1 MELSE
6 LRQKPH
12 LSASSI
18 GTYVDCSLQ
27 YYFSYVKRLPMEF
40 VSDALEF
47 GSAIHLT
54 LADFYRA
61 KMTGDRLLLKDVH
74 ESYKQHW
81 TNRVKDR
88 SDIKYADQKDFQSY
102 LIEGA
107 DLLTAWFNKLPDDTF
122 SVIAVEEA
130 FVFEIDGMP
139 LPIVG
144 AIDLVEEDDAGTI
157 IITDHKTSGRA
168 YSIDEIDLNPQV
180 TIYQMAAK
188 ANGFADREILLKFD
202 CLVKTKTP
210 KFEQYYTTR
219 AETDELRLIRK
230 IQTVWNGIN
239 SKVFI
244 PNDTSWK
251 CKTCPYKKA
260 CDEWF
265 LQQGGD
271 E

>member
-6 LRQKPH
+6 LRKKPH

-18 GTYVDCSLQ
+18 TTYQDCSLA
-27 YYFSYVKRLPMEF
+27 YFFAYVKHLPMEF

-47 GSAIHLT
+47 GTAIHLT

-74 ESYKQHW
+74 ASYRQHW

-88 SDIKYADQKDFQSY
+88 SDIKYAEGKDFQSY
-102 LIEGA
+102 LIEGV
-107 DLLTAWFNKLPDDTF
+107 DLLSAWFNGLPADSF
-122 SVIAVEEA
+122 EVIAVEEA
-130 FVFEIDGMP
+130 FVTEVDGIPIP
-139 LPIVG
+139 LVG
-144 AIDLVEEDDAGTI
+144 AIDLVQQDEAGTI
-157 IITDHKTSGRA
+157 IITDHKTTQRA
-168 YSIDEIDLNPQV
+168 YSIAEIDQNPQL
-180 TIYQMAAK
+180 TIYQIAAK
-188 ANGFADREILLKFD
+188 AGFRDREILLKFD
-202 CLVKTKTP
+202 CLIKTKAARY
-210 KFEQYYTTR
+210 EQYYTTR
-219 AETDELRLIRK
+219 TETDELRLIRK
-230 IQTVWNGIN
+230 IQTVWNGIE
-239 SKVFI
+239 KGVFI

-265 LQQGGD
+265 LQQGGN

>member
-6 LRQKPH
+6 LRKSPH

-18 GTYVDCSLQ
+18 GTYIDCSLA
-27 YYFSYVKRLPMEF
+27 YWFAYIKRLPMEF

-74 ESYKQHW
+74 ESYRQHW
-81 TNRVKDR
+81 TNRVKGR

-102 LIEGA
+102 LIMGV
-107 DLLTAWFNKLPDDTF
+107 DLLTVWFNKLPADSF
-122 SVIAVEEA
+122 EVIAVEEA
-130 FVFEIDGMP
+130 FVFEVNEIP
-139 LPIVG
+139 IPIVG
-144 AIDLVEEDDAGTI
+144 AIDLVEQDEAGTI
-157 IITDHKTSGRA
+157 IITDHKSSSRN
-168 YSIDEIDLNPQV
+168 YSIDEIDQNPQI

-219 AETDELRLIRK
+219 TETDELRLIRK
-230 IQTVWNGIN
+230 IQRVWDGI
-239 SKVFI
+239 SKGVFI

-260 CDEWF
+260 CDQWF
-265 LQQGGD
+265 LNGGD

>member
-18 GTYVDCSLQ
+18 STYIDCSLQ
-27 YYFSYVKRLPMEF
+27 YYFSYIKRLPMEF

-74 ESYKQHW
+74 ESYKQFW

-130 FVFEIDGMP
+130 FVFEIDGIP
-139 LPIVG
+139 LAIFG
-144 AIDLVEEDDAGTI
+144 AIDLVEEDDSGTV
-157 IITDHKTSGRA
+157 IITDHKTTGRA
-168 YSIDEIDLNPQV
+168 YSIDEIDQNPQV

-219 AETDELRLIRK
+219 TEIDELRLIRK
-230 IQTVWNGIN
+230 IQTVWNGIK

-265 LQQGGD
+265 LKGGD

>member
-1 MELSE
+1 MNLSE
-6 LRQKPH
+6 HRQKPH

-18 GTYVDCSLQ
+18 STYVDCSLQ

-40 VSDALEF
+40 VSDALDF

-74 ESYKQHW
+74 ESYRQHW

-107 DLLTAWFNKLPDDTF
+107 DLLTAWFNTLPADNFT
-122 SVIAVEEA
+122 VIAVEEA
-130 FVFEIDGMP
+130 FVFEIDKMP

-144 AIDLVEEDDAGTI
+144 AIDLVEEDDSGTI
-157 IITDHKTSGRA
+157 IITDHKTTGRA
-168 YSIDEIDLNPQV
+168 YSIDEIDQNPQI

-219 AETDELRLIRK
+219 TETDELRLIRK

-265 LQQGGD
+265 LKGGD

>member
-18 GTYVDCSLQ
+18 STYVDCSLA
-27 YYFSYVKRLPMEF
+27 YWFAYVKRQPMEF

-74 ESYKQHW
+74 ESFRYHW
-81 TNRVKDR
+81 ANRVKDCPN
-88 SDIKYADQKDFQSY
+88 IKYAEGKDYRSY
-102 LIEGA
+102 ITEGSDLI
-107 DLLTAWFNKLPDDTF
+107 TTWFNKLPADNF
-122 SVIAVEEA
+122 EVVAVEEA
-130 FVFEIDGMP
+130 FVFEIDGIT

-144 AIDLVEEDDAGTI
+144 AIDLVEADEGKAI
-157 IITDHKTSGRA
+157 LITDHKTCSRA
-168 YSIDEIDLNPQV
+168 YSIDEIDQNPQI
-180 TIYQMAAK
+180 TLYQMAAK
-188 ANGFADREILLKFD
+188 ANGFSDREILLKFD

-219 AETDELRLIRK
+219 TEIDEMRLIRK

-239 SKVFI
+239 RKVFI

-260 CDEWF
+260 CDAWF
-265 LQQGGD
+265 LNGGD

>member
-1 MELSE
+1 MELSI
-6 LRQKPH
+6 LRRKPH

-27 YYFSYVKRLPMEF
+27 YYFSYVQRLPMEF

-61 KMTGDRLLLKDVH
+61 KMVGDRMLLKDVH

-88 SDIKYADQKDFQSY
+88 SDIAYANQKDFQSY

-107 DLLTAWFNKLPDDTF
+107 DLLTAWFNKLPDDSF
-122 SVIAVEEA
+122 EVIGVEEA
-130 FVFEIDGMP
+130 FSFN
-139 LPIVG
+139 LPGISAPIIG
-144 AIDLVEEDDAGTI
+144 AIDLLESDESGAL
-157 IITDHKTSGRA
+157 IITDFKTSARS
-168 YSIDEIDLNPQV
+168 YSVDEVDRNQQL
-180 TIYQMAAK
+180 TLYQMAMK
-188 ANGFADREILLKFD
+188 RNGHVGHEILLKFD
-202 CLVKTKTP
+202 TLIKTKNP
-210 KFEQYYTTR
+210 KCESYWTTR
-219 AETDELRLIRK
+219 SETDEIRMERK
-230 IQTVWNGIN
+230 IRQVWSGI
-239 SKVFI
+239 SKCVFV

-251 CKTCPYKKA
+251 CPRCHHRNV

-265 LQQGGD
+265 LNGGG

>member
-27 YYFSYVKRLPMEF
+27 YWFAYVKRLPMEF

-74 ESYKQHW
+74 ESYRQHW

-102 LIEGA
+102 LIEGV
-107 DLLTAWFNKLPDDTF
+107 DLLTAWFNKLADDHF
-122 SVIAVEEA
+122 NVIAVEEA

-144 AIDLVEEDDAGTI
+144 AIDLVEEDDSGTI
-157 IITDHKTSGRA
+157 IITDHKTTGRA
-168 YSIDEIDLNPQV
+168 YSIDEIDQNPQI

-219 AETDELRLIRK
+219 SEADELRLIRK
-230 IQTVWNGIN
+230 IQRVWEGI
-239 SKVFI
+239 SKGVFI

-251 CKTCPYKKA
+251 CKTCPYKQA
-260 CDEWF
+260 CDKWF
-265 LQQGGD
+265 LNGGG

>member
-1 MELSE
+1 M
-6 LRQKPH
+6 Q
-12 LSASSI
+12 
-18 GTYVDCSLQ
+18 
-27 YYFSYVKRLPMEF
+27 F

-81 TNRVKDR
+81 AKRVKDR

-122 SVIAVEEA
+122 SVLAVEEA
-130 FVFEIDGMP
+130 FVFEISGMP

-144 AIDLVEEDDAGTI
+144 AIDLVEEDDSGII
-157 IITDHKTSGRA
+157 IITDHKTTGRA
-168 YSIDEIDLNPQV
+168 YSIDEIDQNPQV
-180 TIYQMAAK
+180 TIYQMAAR

-219 AETDELRLIRK
+219 TEIDELRLIRK

-265 LQQGGD
+265 LNGGD

>member
-1 MELSE
+1 
-6 LRQKPH
+6 
-12 LSASSI
+12 
-18 GTYVDCSLQ
+18 
-27 YYFSYVKRLPMEF
+27 MEF

-74 ESYKQHW
+74 EAYRYHW
-81 TNRVKDR
+81 ANRVKDR
-88 SDIKYADQKDFQSY
+88 PNIKYAEGKDYQSY
-102 LIEGA
+102 LIEGV
-107 DLLTAWFNKLPDDTF
+107 DLLTAWFNKLPSDNF
-122 SVIAVEEA
+122 EVVAVEEA
-130 FVFEIDGMP
+130 FVFEIDGIP
-139 LPIVG
+139 LAIVG
-144 AIDLVEEDDAGTI
+144 AIDLVQQDDAGTV
-157 IITDHKTSGRA
+157 IITDHKTTGRA
-168 YSIDEIDLNPQV
+168 YSPDEIDQNPQI
-180 TIYQMAAK
+180 TIYQMAAR

-219 AETDELRLIRK
+219 TKTDELRLIRK
-230 IQTVWNGIN
+230 IQRVWNGIN

>member
-18 GTYVDCSLQ
+18 GTYIDCSLQ
-27 YYFSYVKRLPMEF
+27 YYFSYVQRLPMEF

-61 KMTGDRLLLKDVH
+61 KMVGDRLLLKDVH
-74 ESYKQHW
+74 ESYRQHW

-88 SDIKYADQKDFQSY
+88 SDIAYANQKDFTSY

-107 DLLTAWFNKLPDDTF
+107 DLLSAWFSKLPDDNF
-122 SVIAVEEA
+122 SVVAVEEA

-144 AIDLVEEDDAGTI
+144 AIDLVEEDESGTI
-157 IITDHKTSGRA
+157 IITDHKTTGRA
-168 YSIDEIDLNPQV
+168 YSIDEIDQNSQV

-219 AETDELRLIRK
+219 TEIDELRLIRK
-230 IQTVWNGIN
+230 IQTVWNGIKN
-239 SKVFI
+239 QVFI
-244 PNDTSWK
+244 PNDQSFRHK
-251 CKTCPYKKA
+251 NCPYRNV

-265 LQQGGD
+265 LNGGG

>member
-6 LRQKPH
+6 LRKSPH

-18 GTYVDCSLQ
+18 STYIDCSLQ

-74 ESYKQHW
+74 ESYRQHW

-102 LIEGA
+102 LIEGV
-107 DLLTAWFNKLPDDTF
+107 DLLTTWFNKLPADNF
-122 SVIAVEEA
+122 EVIAVEEA
-130 FVFEIDGMP
+130 FVFEIAGMP
-139 LPIVG
+139 IPIVG
-144 AIDLVEEDDAGTI
+144 AVDLVEQDDAGTV
-157 IITDHKTSGRA
+157 IITDHKTTGRA
-168 YSIDEIDLNPQV
+168 YSPDEIDQNPQI

-188 ANGFADREILLKFD
+188 ANGFSDREVLLKFD

-219 AETDELRLIRK
+219 TETDELRLIRK

-260 CDEWF
+260 CDAWF
-265 LQQGGD
+265 LSGGD

>member
-27 YYFSYVKRLPMEF
+27 YWFAYVKRLPMEF

-74 ESYKQHW
+74 ESYRQHW

-102 LIEGA
+102 LIEGV
-107 DLLTAWFNKLPDDTF
+107 DLLTAWFNKLADDHF
-122 SVIAVEEA
+122 NVIAVEEA

-144 AIDLVEEDDAGTI
+144 AIDLVEEDDSGTI
-157 IITDHKTSGRA
+157 IITDHKTTGRA
-168 YSIDEIDLNPQV
+168 YSIDEIDQNPQI

-219 AETDELRLIRK
+219 TETDELRLIRK

-265 LQQGGD
+265 LQQGG
-271 E
+271 EE